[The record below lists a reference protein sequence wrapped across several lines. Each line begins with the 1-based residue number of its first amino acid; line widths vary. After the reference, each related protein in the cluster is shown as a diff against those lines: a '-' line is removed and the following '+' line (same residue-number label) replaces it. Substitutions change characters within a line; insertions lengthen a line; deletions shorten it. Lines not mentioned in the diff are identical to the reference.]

1 METKN
6 NSLNNNSLKNNCYD
20 FLTTCYMPGITKKVF
35 IHWISFQ
42 LHYNT
47 VKGGAI
53 IISIL

>member
-6 NSLNNNSLKNNCYD
+6 NGLNNNSYHL
-20 FLTTCYMPGITKKVF
+20 LTTCYMPGITKKVF
-35 IHWISFQ
+35 IHCISFQ
-42 LHYNT
+42 LHDNT